1 MNPMLNIAI
10 RAARKAGNI
19 VAKGFERRDEIETRE
34 KSANDYVTNID
45 RASEAAII
53 DIIRKSYPTHTIIG
67 EESGALEGDNEVQ
80 WVIDPLDGTTNFVKV
95 YRIFHFNR
103 CSR

>member
-53 DIIRKSYPTHTIIG
+53 DIIQPT
-67 EESGALEGDNEVQ
+67 
-80 WVIDPLDGTTNFVKV
+80 PLLAKKAVRWKAITKCNGLLIRWMEPLTL
-95 YRIFHFNR
+95 
-103 CSR
+103 